1 MRKDSGNDP
10 ALQLV
15 PASGRSRAWLFALT
29 VVLPL
34 AITLVASGAIAAL
47 SLKHVANRWPGLN
60 DLSRKAPW
68 ISGTL
73 IMVVGFYMLL
83 HGWSHL

>member
-1 MRKDSGNDP
+1 MLLIC
-10 ALQLV
+10 LQLKKFSLG
-15 PASGRSRAWLFALT
+15 ATL
-29 VVLPL
+29 VLGFSVGL

-47 SLKHVANRWPGLN
+47 SLKHVANRGPGLN

>member
-1 MRKDSGNDP
+1 MKKFSLG
-10 ALQLV
+10 ATLV
-15 PASGRSRAWLFALT
+15 LGFSVG
-29 VVLPL
+29 L

-68 ISGTL
+68 ISGIL